1 MKAVTSMLNS
11 MFGFTDL
18 HAEASEKKPALYQE
32 RYRPQYHFTADRG
45 WINDPNG
52 LVFVNGMYHLFFQHE
67 RPGTRWGHATS
78 RDLLHWTQLADAIVP
93 FKGYMVFSGSAVV
106 DEKNT
111 SGFQIGD
118 TPPVVAVFTSWGE
131 GQCLAYSNDDG
142 ITFTRYKG
150 NPVLKLP
157 GDELKLMAFSSRDPY
172 VMRDKEK
179 ERWVMVLYT
188 NPDQRKDKSGS
199 GFSIFTSPD
208 LKQWEKQSH
217 LKEFYVCPDVFR
229 LQIEGEPGKTS
240 WVAMDW
246 EKYAIGEFDGETF
259 TPKGETRQLDFGR
272 NLSANQSWKHMPD
285 GRVIQICWLRGGKDF
300 AEGVYDGPYGD
311 YHQGM
316 PFDQQLSFPTELTLR
331 RIDKQILL
339 CKNPIPEI
347 RKLHCSNNTLESLTL
362 EEGETRKIEDLSQS
376 LDIDTSFTLEPDA
389 DISISVLKQEI
400 RVTRGHVQS
409 GDRKGTLPGEPE
421 QQNIRILADRTSIEI
436 FANRGSLTM
445 AFCLVPEE
453 SAKNVTVKS
462 VKGKATFSNFSVRE
476 VSSIWKV
483 GTEKKTQDHNARDQ

>member
-1 MKAVTSMLNS
+1 MNLKIITSLLGS
-11 MFGFTDL
+11 LFLFTAL
-18 HAEASEKKPALYQE
+18 HAEAGEKKPALYQE
-32 RYRPQYHFTADRG
+32 SYRPQYHFTADQG
-45 WINDPNG
+45 FINDPNG

-78 RDLLHWTQLADAIVP
+78 KDLLHWTQRADAIVP
-93 FKGYMVFSGSAVV
+93 LKGHMVFSGSAVV
-106 DEKNT
+106 DENNT
-111 SGFQIGD
+111 SGFQIGAA
-118 TPPVVAVFTSWGE
+118 PPVVAVFTSWGE

-142 ITFTRYKG
+142 MTFTRYKG

-157 GDELKLMAFSSRDPY
+157 GDELKSWPLSSRDPH
-172 VMRDKEK
+172 VMWDKER

-199 GFSIFTSPD
+199 GFSIFMSPD
-208 LKQWEKQSH
+208 LKQWKKQSH
-217 LKEFYVCPDVFR
+217 LKGFYVCPDVFR
-229 LQIEGEPGKTS
+229 LPIEGEPRKTS

-246 EKYAIGEFDGETF
+246 GQYAIGEFDGATF
-259 TPKGETRQLDFGR
+259 TPKGETRKLDFGM
-272 NLSANQSWKHMPD
+272 NHCLSANQSWKHLPN
-285 GRVIQICWLRGGKDF
+285 GRVIQICWLRGGK
-300 AEGVYDGPYGD
+300 YP
-311 YHQGM
+311 GM

-347 RKLHCSNNTLESLTL
+347 RKLHCSNNTLENLTL
-362 EEGETRKIEDLSQS
+362 KEGESRIIKDLSQS
-376 LDIDTSFTLEPDA
+376 LDIDASFKLEPDA
-389 DISISVLKQEI
+389 EISISVLNQEI

-409 GDRKGTLPGEPE
+409 RGRKGTLPGEPE

-445 AFCLVPEE
+445 AFCLVPKE

-462 VKGKATFSNFSVRE
+462 VKGKATFSNFSVSE
-476 VSSIWKV
+476 VSSIWKT
-483 GTEKKTQDHNARDQ
+483 GTEKKIQDHNAREGKKKGVKRRI